1 VSDITVKQAA
11 LLTGKTKET
20 INKATNDGTL
30 TVSRNAQGHKIIAVS
45 ELERVFPLVKTMDEI
60 NGQSSAV
67 RKSQNQSDWTVR
79 SDSEALQSRVRHLEE
94 IAILLN
100 KERLREREQM
110 QSQIDNLQSTL
121 EKSQQQH
128 SNALLLITD
137 QSNDRAG
144 EYEQSMQDLTEQVSQ
159 FDERLSDVQ
168 SDTRKRTIK
177 EIKDH
182 AWWDLVFRRKLRA

>member
-1 VSDITVKQAA
+1 
-11 LLTGKTKET
+11 
-20 INKATNDGTL
+20 
-30 TVSRNAQGHKIIAVS
+30 
-45 ELERVFPLVKTMDEI
+45 
-60 NGQSSAV
+60 
-67 RKSQNQSDWTVR
+67 
-79 SDSEALQSRVRHLEE
+79 
-94 IAILLN
+94 LN

-144 EYEQSMQDLTEQVSQ
+144 EYEQSMQNLTEQVSK

-168 SDTRKRTIK
+168 SDTRKSTIK